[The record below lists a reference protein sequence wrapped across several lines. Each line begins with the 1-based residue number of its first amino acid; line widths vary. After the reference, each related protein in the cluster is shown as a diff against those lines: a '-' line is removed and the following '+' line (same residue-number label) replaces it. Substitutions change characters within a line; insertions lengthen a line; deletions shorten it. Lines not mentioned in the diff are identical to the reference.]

1 MLITNISKLSSAG
14 VSAERNAKSPSID
27 FKRFN
32 LIYGFNG
39 SGKSTLSRCLAAM
52 QSDPPPARLPAGCEF
67 EFLTSEGTTVKAGA
81 GNSLSNRLAVFNE
94 DFIDLNLQWSAG
106 RAKPVFYIGREQAEL
121 AAELAKKEAALPVA
135 NERKIAAEA
144 LFRAKEQQLANFK
157 RTHARTVSAELRQ
170 GNRKYEAP
178 QLTSDYAN
186 LDLGPSAK
194 LDDNAL
200 AAEREV
206 CRLEEAM
213 PTLEELEFET
223 RAASDALQNAATL
236 LQQTPSL
243 TIIAELQKYPEMLL
257 WVKEGSSYHQEH
269 GLETCLLCGGE
280 LSKERKELLERAL
293 DEGFQEFVVQLEDV
307 RETLVTE
314 RERYRKAVL
323 DLAPSKDVSA
333 DLRNKYDDALTR
345 LKQSLLEAVETVLSP
360 AIAAINAKLAR
371 PTFTLREEL
380 AWNDDEMIAAALG
393 LVNAW
398 VAMLNAAIKQHNETF
413 AQFTQRQDEARLAL
427 RRHHLADK
435 SQEFQNAC
443 NAVSEAK
450 TDVDAKTLS
459 YNQLQEQAS
468 DLRSRIKEHG
478 QAAEKI
484 NRLIEAYLGHKE
496 LSISSVEKG
505 YEIHRRGRPIDSSPS
520 EGEKTA
526 IALCYFLSTLE
537 AEGRSIKDRI
547 VVVDDPISS
556 LDSRAL
562 NYACSLLLSRLGN
575 AAQVFVL
582 THNQNC
588 MNEFKKAWKGFHK
601 PRNEATP
608 PTASLLFLDVK
619 IPKGLDERSTAIV
632 EMSKLLRE
640 YDSEYHYLV
649 DHVLK
654 FNASTDP
661 DYEYAYMMPNVLR
674 RVLDVFLAFRCPGS
688 AGFASK
694 MGQLRKDHATLDGE
708 RVAAL
713 ERLVQLESHSDN
725 IDDLIGFSSM
735 TLEESKAATA
745 ALIAMME
752 AVDPTHLAG
761 LQRLCR

>member
-1 MLITNISKLSSAG
+1 
-14 VSAERNAKSPSID
+14 V
-27 FKRFN
+27 
-32 LIYGFNG
+32 
-39 SGKSTLSRCLAAM
+39 
-52 QSDPPPARLPAGCEF
+52 
-67 EFLTSEGTTVKAGA
+67 GT
-81 GNSLSNRLAVFNE
+81 
-94 DFIDLNLQWSAG
+94 
-106 RAKPVFYIGREQAEL
+106 
-121 AAELAKKEAALPVA
+121 
-135 NERKIAAEA
+135 
-144 LFRAKEQQLANFK
+144 
-157 RTHARTVSAELRQ
+157 
-170 GNRKYEAP
+170 
-178 QLTSDYAN
+178 
-186 LDLGPSAK
+186 
-194 LDDNAL
+194 
-200 AAEREV
+200 
-206 CRLEEAM
+206 
-213 PTLEELEFET
+213 
-223 RAASDALQNAATL
+223 
-236 LQQTPSL
+236 
-243 TIIAELQKYPEMLL
+243 
-257 WVKEGSSYHQEH
+257 
-269 GLETCLLCGGE
+269 
-280 LSKERKELLERAL
+280 
-293 DEGFQEFVVQLEDV
+293 
-307 RETLVTE
+307 
-314 RERYRKAVL
+314 
-323 DLAPSKDVSA
+323 
-333 DLRNKYDDALTR
+333 
-345 LKQSLLEAVETVLSP
+345 
-360 AIAAINAKLAR
+360 
-371 PTFTLREEL
+371 
-380 AWNDDEMIAAALG
+380 
-393 LVNAW
+393 
-398 VAMLNAAIKQHNETF
+398 LNAAIKQHNETF

-435 SQEFQNAC
+435 FQEFQNAC
-443 NAVSEAK
+443 DAVSEAK

-459 YNQLQEQAS
+459 YNQLQEQAT

-496 LSISSVEKG
+496 LSIASVEKG
-505 YEIHRRGRPIDSSPS
+505 YEIHRRGRPIERSPS

-601 PRNEATP
+601 PRNDATP

-619 IPKGLDERSTAIV
+619 IPKGLDGRSTAIV
-632 EMSKLLRE
+632 EISKLLRE

-654 FNASTDP
+654 FNASADP

-694 MGQLRKDHATLDGE
+694 RGQLRKDHATLDGE

>member
-1 MLITNISKLSSAG
+1 MLIANISKLSSAG
-14 VSAERNAKSPSID
+14 VLADRTAKSPSIG

-39 SGKSTLSRCLAAM
+39 SGKSTLSRCFAAM
-52 QSDPPPARLPAGCEF
+52 QSEPPPARLPAGCEF
-67 EFLTSEGTTVKAGA
+67 EVVTSDGLTVKAGS
-81 GNSLSNRLAVFNE
+81 GNALNSQLAVFNG

-106 RAKPVFYIGREQAEL
+106 RAKPVFYIGKEQAEL
-121 AAELAKKEAALPVA
+121 AVQLAKTEAALPTA
-135 NERKIAAEA
+135 SEKKTAAER
-144 LFRAKEQQLANFK
+144 LLRSKDQQLVVFK
-157 RTHARTVSAELRQ
+157 REHARTISQELRQ
-170 GNRKYEAP
+170 TNRKYEAP
-178 QLTSDYAN
+178 HLTADYSS
-186 LDLGPSAK
+186 LDLGPGAT
-194 LDDNAL
+194 LNDDVL

-213 PTLEELEFET
+213 PTLEAFEFDTAITAE
-223 RAASDALQNAATL
+223 ALQKAAL
-236 LQQTPSL
+236 LIQQTPSL
-243 TIIAELQKYPEMLL
+243 SVIAELQEHPEMLL
-257 WVKEGSSYHQEH
+257 WVKDGSVYHQEH
-269 GLETCLLCGGE
+269 GLGSCLLCGGPF
-280 LSKERKELLERAL
+280 SDERKKLLQRAL
-293 DEGFQEFVVQLEDV
+293 DEGFERFVTELDTV
-307 RETLVTE
+307 RETLTTD
-314 RERYRKAVL
+314 RERYLTAGANFVPAKEI
-323 DLAPSKDVSA
+323 SA
-333 DLRNKYDDALTR
+333 DVRNSYEDAAAH
-345 LKQSLLEAVETVLSP
+345 LKGSLIDAAETILSP
-360 AIAAINAKLAR
+360 AVGSIESKLAR
-371 PTFTLREEL
+371 PTLTLRQGL
-380 AWNDDEMIAAALG
+380 AWTDPKRIAAALEP
-393 LVNAW
+393 VKA
-398 VAMLNAAIKQHNETF
+398 AAHALNEIINQHNESS
-413 AQFTQRQDEARLAL
+413 AKFTQRQDKARLAL

-435 SQEFQNAC
+435 QQEFKSICDA
-443 NAVSEAK
+443 ASEAK
-450 TDVDAKTLS
+450 EEVDEATRSLG
-459 YNQLQEQAS
+459 QLQDQANE
-468 DLRSRIKEHG
+468 LRAKIKEHG

-496 LSISSVEKG
+496 LSIVSVDKG
-505 YEIHRRGRPIDSSPS
+505 YEIHRRGRPIEGSPS

-562 NYACSLLLSRLGN
+562 NYACSLLLSRLAN
-575 AAQVFVL
+575 ALQVFVL

-601 PRNEATP
+601 PRNEETA

-619 IPKGLDERSTAIV
+619 VPKGGDARSTAIV

-654 FNASTDP
+654 FDASADP

-688 AGFASK
+688 AGFSSK

-761 LQRLCR
+761 LRRLCR